1 MNNNEPWRRFYQPP
15 QNPLARLGL
24 VLLGVAILALS
35 FMLGIVFLAIAAG
48 LAIIGALA
56 LTVRR
61 WFGLDRKSSP
71 DDQTIEVEYRV
82 IRREQERRD

>member
-1 MNNNEPWRRFYQPP
+1 MMNMNDPWKRFYQPP

-35 FMLGIVFLAIAAG
+35 FMLGLVFLAVAAG
-48 LAIIGALA
+48 LAILGAVV

-61 WFGLDRKSSP
+61 WLGLGARSAP
-71 DDQTIEVEYRV
+71 RDQTIDVEYRV
-82 IRREQERRD
+82 IRRERDD